1 MAAIKDYGVGFEE
14 HFPNS
19 RKVYKAGSTAG
30 VRVPLRE
37 VALSPSRRADGS
49 VEANGSAWM
58 SA

>member
-30 VRVPLRE
+30 IRVPFGE
-37 VALSPSRRADGS
+37 VALSPSRRAHGN
-49 VEANGSAWM
+49 VEANGCAWM
-58 SA
+58 